1 MRRFFGQALGLAVI
15 MTASLGG
22 YLLVLKWRGGAARFC
37 TQTPWDESIPLQPA
51 WVWVYLLP
59 YLIGPLVMG
68 LVRPETF
75 RWYIKRGLMVVALSL
90 IIFICVPTKIADRA
104 TDIADSSLT
113 GVLYTQM
120 VTIDEPPA
128 NAAPSLHVSLT
139 FLLALALWRDFPKW
153 WPVTAVGVILVWLA
167 TLFTHQHHL
176 LDVATGILLAS
187 LVCWLWPERFA

>member
-37 TQTPWDESIPLQPA
+37 TQTTWDEQIPLEPG

-59 YLIGPLVMG
+59 YLVAPLVMG
-68 LVRPETF
+68 LVRP
-75 RWYIKRGLMVVALSL
+75 IKRGLAVVALSL
-90 IIFICVPTKIADRA
+90 IIFICVPTKIADRS
-104 TDIADSSLT
+104 TDIADPSLT

-187 LVCWLWPERFA
+187 LVCWLWPERVA